1 MQRSNSCNST
11 RGEGAEERV
20 VTPGV
25 MAEGST
31 GGRACGVGAS
41 LTAVASGA
49 AVTLACI
56 ELDTWA

>member
-25 MAEGST
+25 MEGST
-31 GGRACGVGAS
+31 EGRDCGVAAS
-41 LTAVASGA
+41 LTAVAAMAS
-49 AVTLACI
+49 VTLACM